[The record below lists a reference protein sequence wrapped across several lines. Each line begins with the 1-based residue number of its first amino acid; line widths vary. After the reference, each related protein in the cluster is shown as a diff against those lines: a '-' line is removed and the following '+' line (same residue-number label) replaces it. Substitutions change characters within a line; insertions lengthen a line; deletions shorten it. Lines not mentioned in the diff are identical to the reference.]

1 VAFTDVELAYLRTR
15 LGSTVNEDTNP
26 EVIEDLEDRYARLGT
41 TGLVVIEVLRQRL
54 ADIANAAENPLNYT
68 IPGEY
73 SQDASKNVE
82 FLVKA
87 ISDAENEEGVHPV
100 GSLLTAARAPR
111 SRWRR

>member
-1 VAFTDVELAYLRTR
+1 VAFTDEELAYLRTR

-26 EVIEDLEDRYARLGT
+26 EVIADLEDRQARLHT
-41 TGLVVIEVLRQRL
+41 PALIVVEVLQQRL

-73 SQDASKNVE
+73 SQDASANVA
-82 FLVKA
+82 FLKEA
-87 ISDAENEEGVHPV
+87 LADARDEAGVDAP
-100 GSLLTAARAPR
+100 GSLLTAVRAPR